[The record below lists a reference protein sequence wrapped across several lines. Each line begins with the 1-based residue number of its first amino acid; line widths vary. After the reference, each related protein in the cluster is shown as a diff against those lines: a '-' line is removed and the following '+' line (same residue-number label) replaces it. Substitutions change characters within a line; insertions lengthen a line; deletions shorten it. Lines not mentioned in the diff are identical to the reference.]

1 MRFRSNMNVVAAGA
15 ASFLLAL
22 PALAQTTGS
31 LSGQVVDASSQA
43 PVGDAVVIAQ
53 SPALQGEQTAVTD
66 ASGSFEITLLPAGSY
81 TLTVQR
87 EGYQPFTQ
95 QGLKVNLDR
104 TIKVRLPLVPEA
116 LKEQAI
122 EIVAQRPS
130 IAVTSTQQGGA
141 VSKEQMNLIPYG
153 RNARTFDAVAT
164 SIPGVQTDPLGGV
177 AMNGSGSPESN
188 YIIDGV
194 NVSDPGFGTLGT
206 TLIQDFVQEV
216 DIKTGGYQAEYGR
229 ATGGIVNVVTKSGG
243 NEFHG
248 SVFVNWSPFEANRK
262 QIGKLGEA
270 ITTQLSQ
277 KYNLDFGAEMGG
289 PIIKD
294 KIWFYAGFAPQ
305 LVSRNVD
312 RIINAQQSN
321 ATGGA
326 VLGANGAPVT
336 TEIAKK
342 RYNST
347 TTSYNLT
354 GKVTYLLNEN
364 HSIALAGYGNP
375 NTSTGVYT
383 TRRGAVVGTA
393 GNEGAFLTDHDLGS
407 LDTSLRYSGKL
418 FNKTMLVE
426 ATAAYHHQRDHDIPV
441 GINSVPAGTVAD
453 TSTVEWRQ
461 TYNLVNAA
469 FLADPLV
476 PDYQKSPE
484 VVAACA
490 IQANGFNPCPVTNY
504 LTGGPGFLGNS
515 SLDRFGGVLK
525 LSNFVELA
533 GHHQFKY
540 GVDASRDTFDQTKTY
555 SGGAYLRARAPAGSA
570 PGTPITQIQYYRAYG
585 HADPN
590 RPGQAAVDPNDPNR
604 FLDSSVS
611 NVTHN
616 TSVAF
621 FAQDTWN
628 VFDRVVLDLGVRG
641 EKQWMFADAKTLDAN
656 GNPVQGAGINLTNFM
671 PRLGLIYDF
680 TGRGLSKVYASYGR
694 FYEYIPLDLADRALS
709 AEQTLDVRKDPNN
722 CSNPADFR
730 TCAILPGAFGAGRT
744 FSFVGGAAGT
754 SVDPKLQGQYTD
766 EYLGGLQY
774 QVYRDITVGVDY
786 VHKQIG
792 RVIEDMS
799 TDDGA
804 TYFLSNP
811 GEPGKLG
818 YAGTTGTGATIVEP
832 KPRRV
837 YDGITLSVNKT
848 FAENWLMS
856 ASYTYSSFR
865 GNYPGL
871 FSIRGNGTNQLDP
884 NILSEYDLLSLLPNK
899 DGPLPGDIPNSFKV
913 DAAYVYELS
922 PRMNFNFGGNVRV
935 DQGQPV
941 NYLGAHPL
949 YGNSEAYILPRGS
962 AGRTPWTWQLN
973 LRGGTSYKISKDY
986 ALGVTLDL
994 FNVTNNREVLAVDQD
1009 YTFDSVSPIV
1019 NGKVADLPSLRT
1031 ITGDRITPNS
1041 NFRNATQYQLP
1052 FSARIGA
1059 KLSF

>member
-1 MRFRSNMNVVAAGA
+1 MNVVAAGA

-22 PALAQTTGS
+22 PVLAQTTGT

-66 ASGSFEITLLPAGSY
+66 TTGSFEITLLPGGTY

-95 QGLKVNLDR
+95 QGLQVRLDR
-104 TIKVRLPLVPEA
+104 AIKVRLPLVPEA

-130 IAVTSTQQGGA
+130 IAVTTTQQGGS

-164 SIPGVQTDPLGGV
+164 SIPGVQTDALGGIS
-177 AMNGSGSPESN
+177 MNGSGGPESN

-194 NVSDPGFGTLGT
+194 NVSDPAFGTLGT

-248 SVFVNWSPFEANRK
+248 SVFVNWSPLEATRK
-262 QIGKLGEA
+262 QIGNLGEA
-270 ITTQLSQ
+270 IRSQ
-277 KYNLDFGAEMGG
+277 VSQRYNLDFGAELGG
-289 PIIKD
+289 PILKD
-294 KIWFYAGFAPQ
+294 KLWFFAGFAPS
-305 LVSRNVD
+305 LVSRNLN
-312 RIINAQQSN
+312 RIISAQSADAAGN
-321 ATGGA
+321 P
-326 VLGANGAPVT
+326 VLDANGNPAT
-336 TEIAKK
+336 REIASKK
-342 RYNST
+342 YTAT
-347 TTSYNLT
+347 TTSYNLS
-354 GKVTYLLNEN
+354 GKLTYLINEN

-375 NTSTGVYT
+375 NSSTGVYVT
-383 TRRGAVVGTA
+383 NRNTIAGLA
-393 GNEGAFLTDHDLGS
+393 GNEGSYLIDHDLGS
-407 LDTSLRYSGKL
+407 LDSSLRYSGKL

-426 ATAAYHHQRDHDIPV
+426 ATAAYHHQRDHDIPI
-441 GINSVPAGTVAD
+441 GLNGQSASAVAD
-453 TSTVEWRQ
+453 SPSVSWRG
-461 TYNLVNAA
+461 TRNLVDPN

-476 PDYQKSPE
+476 PDYQKSAA
-484 VVAACA
+484 VLAACTP
-490 IQANGFNPCPVTNY
+490 IGTFRPCPVTNY
-504 LTGGPGFLGNS
+504 FTGGASFLNNAT
-515 SLDRFGGVLK
+515 LDRIGGVLK

-540 GVDASRDTFDQTKTY
+540 GVDASRDTYDQKKTY
-555 SGGAYLRARAPAGSA
+555 SGGAALRVLTSGL
-570 PGTPITQIQYYRAYG
+570 IQYFRAYG
-585 HADPN
+585 HADPA
-590 RPGQAAVDPNDPNR
+590 RPGQAAFDPNDPNR
-604 FLDSSVS
+604 FADPVAA
-611 NVTHN
+611 NTTKN
-616 TSVAF
+616 TSIAF

-628 VFDRVVLDLGVRG
+628 IFDRVVLDVGVRG
-641 EKQWMFADAKTLDAN
+641 EKQLMYSSNNSFVDIN
-656 GNPVQGAGINLTNFM
+656 GVTHDGAGINLTNWA

-680 TGRGLSKVYASYGR
+680 TGRGLSKVYTSFGR

-709 AEQTLDVRKDPNN
+709 AETQVDVRKDPTN
-722 CSNPADFR
+722 CANPNDLR
-730 TCAILPGAFGAGRT
+730 TCAIVPNGIGGRT
-744 FSFVGGAAGT
+744 FNFTGGAAGT
-754 SVDPKLQGQYTD
+754 SVDPNLKGQYTD
-766 EYLGGLQY
+766 EYLAGVQY
-774 QVYRDITVGVDY
+774 QAYRDITVGVDY
-786 VHKQIG
+786 THKQIG

-799 TDDGA
+799 VDDGN

-811 GEPGKLG
+811 GEKGA
-818 YAGTTGTGATIVEP
+818 AGFQATTGNGVTIVEP
-832 KPRRV
+832 KPRRI

-871 FSIRGNGTNQLDP
+871 FSIRGTGAPQLDP

-899 DGPLPGDIPNSFKV
+899 DGPLPGDVPNSFKV
-913 DAAYVYELS
+913 DAGYVYELS
-922 PRMNFNFGGNVRV
+922 PRMTFNFGGNVRA
-935 DQGQPV
+935 DQGQPL

-949 YGNSEAYILPRGS
+949 YGSGEAYILPRGS
-962 AGRTPWTWQLN
+962 AGRLPWTWQLN
-973 LRGGTSYKISKDY
+973 LRGGMNYKLTKDY
-986 ALGVTLDL
+986 ALGLTVDV
-994 FNVTNNREVLAVDQD
+994 FNVTNNQEVLTVDQN

-1019 NGKVADLPSLRT
+1019 NGRVSDLPNLKSLAAN
-1031 ITGDRITPNS
+1031 GGPGPNAVVNT
-1041 NFRNATQYQLP
+1041 NFRNATSYQLP
-1052 FSARIGA
+1052 FSGRIGA